1 MSDPIRTKKGNIIPQ
16 EVWITFWNIYDGER
30 AYLGGLDG
38 KPWEPDYDAPITK
51 YADNMRYVPA
61 PKDKPKVVH
70 YSNRQVPM
78 SRKAVLKNMAVS
90 ASMVA
95 AAQRAYKPDPEYG
108 LTDTDM
114 AKAIKA
120 ALRQA
125 AREAKT

>member
-1 MSDPIRTKKGNIIPQ
+1 MT
-16 EVWITFWNIYDGER
+16 T
-30 AYLGGLDG
+30 
-38 KPWEPDYDAPITK
+38 
-51 YADNMRYVPA
+51 
-61 PKDKPKVVH
+61 VVH

-78 SRKAVLKNMAVS
+78 SRKAILKNMAVS

-95 AAQRAYKPDPEYG
+95 AAQAAVAYPYPLNQECGID
-108 LTDTDM
+108 DIDM